1 MATPAGRQVALGRV
15 QSARTGL
22 QGAPSVADTATHAD
36 VRALRSWPVGTR
48 LQYHYWVPS
57 VVKIVAAM
65 RENPRNIRYADL
77 AKVCA
82 HYFGSP
88 RTSGGAHAVYKTPW
102 PGDPRVNIQ
111 DHHGAARAYQVR
123 QVLAAI
129 EKKEGTT

>member
-1 MATPAGRQVALGRV
+1 
-15 QSARTGL
+15 
-22 QGAPSVADTATHAD
+22 
-36 VRALRSWPVGTR
+36 
-48 LQYHYWVPS
+48 
-57 VVKIVAAM
+57 VKIVAAM
-65 RENPRNIRYADL
+65 RENPRDIRYADL

-88 RTSGGAHAVYKTPW
+88 RTSGGSHALYKTPW

-111 DHHGAARAYQVR
+111 DDHGAARAYQVR